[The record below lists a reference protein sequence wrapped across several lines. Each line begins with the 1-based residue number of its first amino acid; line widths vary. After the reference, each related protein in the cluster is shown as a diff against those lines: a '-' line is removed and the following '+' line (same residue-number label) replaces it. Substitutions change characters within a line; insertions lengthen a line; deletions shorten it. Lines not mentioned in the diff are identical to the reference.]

1 MTLERIELG
10 ALALECEIRGAGE
23 PVLSIHG
30 GAFADGFVPLL
41 EQPALRGY
49 RLIRYRRE
57 GYGQS
62 GCLRG
67 PTSIAEQAAQALALA
82 RQLGIEHAHVVGH
95 SSGGSIALQLAHD
108 APEFVS
114 SLALLEAVLPSVPAG
129 RGAADALELHA
140 RGEARAAVA
149 CFLSAVCGLDYAAVL
164 ARALP
169 HALDSAT
176 TDAKTFFG
184 RELPALSSWR
194 FGPENAALLRQPL
207 LAVLGAESDAARGA
221 TGQPVFAERHRLLL
235 SWFPNAESRVL
246 PGVNHL
252 MLLQDP
258 RGVAECLAEFFAHR
272 PVPRSGAA
280 GKL

>member
-1 MTLERIELG
+1 MTLERIQIG
-10 ALALECEIRGAGE
+10 ALALECETRGSGE
-23 PVLSIHG
+23 PVLLIHG

-41 EQPALRGY
+41 EQPSLRRY
-49 RLIRYRRE
+49 RLVRYRRE

-62 GCLRG
+62 GCLHG

-82 RQLGIEHAHVVGH
+82 RQLGIHRAHVVGH

-114 SLALLEAVLPSVPAG
+114 SLALLEAVLPCVPAG
-129 RGAADALELHA
+129 PGAAEALGLYA

-149 CFLSAVCGLDYAAVL
+149 RFLSAVCGAEHAAVIT
-164 ARALP
+164 RALP

-176 TDAKTFFG
+176 TDAETFFG

-194 FGPENAALLRQPL
+194 FGAEHAALLRQPV
-207 LAVLGAESDAARGA
+207 LAVLGADSDAARGA

-235 SWFPNAESRVL
+235 GWFSHAESRVL

-258 RGVAECLAEFFAHR
+258 RGVARCLAEFLAHR
-272 PVPRSGAA
+272 PSPARRAV
-280 GKL
+280 